1 MRSMLFAIITIP
13 CDFNPPP
20 LSLPLAARR
29 YTERRCIGILGAL
42 PLFSQGSSTSHI
54 VHTHSLSSPPF
65 ACCSMHIVDPRNSTA
80 SVLEMLPQSVRV
92 TFKVGSSDLLAGGG
106 RWVGWHDG
114 PSAAPFCL
122 ARERVNGADPRLPGP
137 LGTITQSSK
146 GPSSLRK
153 STDQDHTLTRI
164 TG

>member
-1 MRSMLFAIITIP
+1 MSHRPHT
-13 CDFNPPP
+13 
-20 LSLPLAARR
+20 LSLPLLLLDR
-29 YTERRCIGILGAL
+29 
-42 PLFSQGSSTSHI
+42 S
-54 VHTHSLSSPPF
+54 V
-65 ACCSMHIVDPRNSTA
+65 HIVDPRNSTA
-80 SVLEMLPQSVRV
+80 SVLEMLSQSVQV
-92 TFKVGSSDLLAGGG
+92 TFQVGSSDLLASGG